1 MLQNRAV
8 VIGVGMV
15 LLIAALAVAGYR
27 YDARIMDALYLW
39 PAGLTGVM
47 KVFTIYGSWFVLL
60 PAVILGLLFAYSHLR
75 GEFGLRMGI
84 AAASAAVVV
93 EVLKRVLMRTRP
105 GVLHQVS
112 VSGASFPSGHA
123 LDSTVVYVM
132 LALIVTGLAERYRN
146 WAIILYLLPL
156 FIGWSRVYLGVHW
169 PSDVLGG
176 FGIGLLIVGAAAAS
190 KRASAKQSDTA
201 TT

>member
-1 MLQNRAV
+1 MLQNRAI

-15 LLIAALAVAGYR
+15 LLIAALVIVGYR
-27 YDARIMDALYLW
+27 YDARIMDLLYLR

-47 KVFTIYGSWFVLL
+47 KVLTLYGSWLVLL
-60 PAVILGLLFAYSHLR
+60 PAVILGLLFAYLHLR

-84 AAASAAVVV
+84 AAAVAAVLG
-93 EVLKRVLMRTRP
+93 EVLRRVLLRARP
-105 GVLHQVS
+105 AVLHQVS

-123 LDSTVVYVM
+123 LNSAVVYVM
-132 LALIVTGLAERYRN
+132 LALIVAGLAERHKN
-146 WAIILYLLPL
+146 WTIILYLLPL

-176 FGIGLLIVGAAAAS
+176 WGIGLLIVGAASAS
-190 KRASAKQSDTA
+190 KPARQQADT
-201 TT
+201 TTT